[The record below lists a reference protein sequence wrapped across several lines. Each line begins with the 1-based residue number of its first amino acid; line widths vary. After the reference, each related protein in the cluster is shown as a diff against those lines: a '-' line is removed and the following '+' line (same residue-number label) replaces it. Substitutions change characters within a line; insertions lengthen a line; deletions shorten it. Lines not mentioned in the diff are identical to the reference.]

1 MNEEK
6 ARSTSKKHA
15 STSKSKRMGDKS
27 PKKSDLKVGEDS
39 QVEGSKLKSEIK
51 KDQID
56 KSKMK
61 PEVTKD
67 FDKSKKGNK

>member
-1 MNEEK
+1 MSYNK
-6 ARSTSKKHA
+6 YFNKTLVSNQSGNILTLDNSNLVLNFKNNINFNIN
-15 STSKSKRMGDKS
+15 S
-27 PKKSDLKVGEDS
+27 S
-39 QVEGSKLKSEIK
+39 QENISF
-51 KDQID
+51 DQID